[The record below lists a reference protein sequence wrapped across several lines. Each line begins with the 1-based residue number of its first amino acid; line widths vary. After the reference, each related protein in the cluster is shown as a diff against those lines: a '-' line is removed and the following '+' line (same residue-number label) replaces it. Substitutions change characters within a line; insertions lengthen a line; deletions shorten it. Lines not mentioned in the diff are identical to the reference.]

1 MGQYIQEGER
11 MLFETI
17 VDFQRTRGSLVI
29 GPEEEN
35 LDGLNFLAGKD
46 LKFVCNQAMLGTGWP
61 MWTEACPIC

>member
-1 MGQYIQEGER
+1 

-35 LDGLNFLAGKD
+35 LDGLNFWREK
-46 LKFVCNQAMLGTGWP
+46 T
-61 MWTEACPIC
+61 